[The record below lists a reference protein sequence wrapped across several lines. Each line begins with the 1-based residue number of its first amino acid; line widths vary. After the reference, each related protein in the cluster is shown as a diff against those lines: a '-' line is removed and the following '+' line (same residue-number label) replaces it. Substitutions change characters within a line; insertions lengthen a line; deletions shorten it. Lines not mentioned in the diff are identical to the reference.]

1 MYKMLVLLLFNKLSE
16 WTLEKIYNQTQ
27 IKIELVIDILNSL
40 LKSKL
45 LIYSKLIDEDLKEK
59 DLHMNYTIELANHFQ
74 RY

>member
-1 MYKMLVLLLFNKLSE
+1 MYKMLVLLLFDKLSE